1 MKIHLKIFDL
11 VPARL
16 NIGVMMFFACWINY
30 MLRVNMSVNII
41 AMVPENRT
49 TSVQSECKAIANTDN
64 SLHNETFVVVTKEA
78 PRQPEGVET
87 LEWTTQEQAYVLSA
101 YFWGYSVTS
110 FLSAL
115 TAEIWGPRKVVFV
128 TMIICG
134 LLTIL
139 SPQAAKFHYMAL
151 VAVRLVIGLLAGF
164 LFPAL
169 HALVAHWAPP
179 TEKGKFVSALLGGA
193 IGTVVTWSLT
203 GPLIENFGWDY
214 AFYVPGIISIVWCGA
229 WLLLVYDSPELHPR
243 ISDQEKE
250 YILKAIGDKV
260 KQRSEDKVCGYIL
273 YF

>member
-49 TSVQSECKAIANTDN
+49 TSVQSECKAIANTDD

-87 LEWTTQEQAYVLSA
+87 LEWTTQEQAFVLSA

-139 SPQAAKFHYMAL
+139 SPQAAKFNYMAL
-151 VAVRLVIGLLAGF
+151 VAVRLVIGLLAE
-164 LFPAL
+164 
-169 HALVAHWAPP
+169 APS
-179 TEKGKFVSALLGGA
+179 VLL
-193 IGTVVTWSLT
+193 S
-203 GPLIENFGWDY
+203 
-214 AFYVPGIISIVWCGA
+214 PGIISIVWCGA

-260 KQRSEDKVCGYIL
+260 KQRSEDKKDLDIISFPCHGNTTL
-273 YF
+273 WK